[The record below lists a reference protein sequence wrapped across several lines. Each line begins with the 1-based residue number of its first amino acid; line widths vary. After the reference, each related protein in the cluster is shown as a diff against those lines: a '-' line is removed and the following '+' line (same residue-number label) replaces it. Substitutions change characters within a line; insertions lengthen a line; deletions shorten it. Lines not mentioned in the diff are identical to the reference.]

1 MGKLDHGTM
10 CIMCQTLPLS
20 KPRTTGHANMHPL
33 TPTED
38 FGEQGTQCL
47 YRCAV
52 CHTHWLYQQDK
63 WRACL
68 GFKLWSGDLDS
79 YRQYEKPP
87 APRAELN
94 QHQPIDWPV
103 LPGEKFGSTSA
114 GCDREIDMQDQTQ
127 FFWR

>member
-20 KPRTTGHANMHPL
+20 KPRTPGHANMHAL

-38 FGEQGTQCL
+38 FGDQGIQCL

-68 GFKLWSGDLDS
+68 GFKLWSGDLES
-79 YRQYEKPP
+79 YRQHEKPP
-87 APRAELN
+87 AKHTELN
-94 QHQPIDWPV
+94 TQP
-103 LPGEKFGSTSA
+103 LPGRHSLLEERHPASEGDGLESEARAQKTP
-114 GCDREIDMQDQTQ
+114 QY
-127 FFWR
+127 WR

>member
-20 KPRTTGHANMHPL
+20 KPRTPGHANMHPL

-38 FGEQGTQCL
+38 FGEHGIQCL

-79 YRQYEKPP
+79 YRQHEKPP
-87 APRAELN
+87 APQAAQQIIPPALS
-94 QHQPIDWPV
+94 
-103 LPGEKFGSTSA
+103 PGERHFKPSDG
-114 GCDREIDMQDQTQ
+114 DHEIDMEDWTQ
-127 FFWR
+127 PYWR